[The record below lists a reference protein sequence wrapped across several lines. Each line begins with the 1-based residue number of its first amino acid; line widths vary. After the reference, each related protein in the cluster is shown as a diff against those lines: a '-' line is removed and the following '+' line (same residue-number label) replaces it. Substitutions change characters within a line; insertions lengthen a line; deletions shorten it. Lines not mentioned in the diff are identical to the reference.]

1 MVYSTTEIN
10 FLEVTVTKVG
20 NKLETDLCCKPTNTH
35 EYLHAQSC
43 HCNVHKK
50 SIAYGQ
56 AVRTKRIFF
65 NKRKPYKPFRAIKT
79 VISKSWL
86 QRGSC

>member
-56 AVRTKRIFF
+56 AVRIKRIFSTKGNLINRF
-65 NKRKPYKPFRAIKT
+65 EQLK
-79 VISKSWL
+79 
-86 QRGSC
+86 Q